1 MPTRTTGSV
10 RTMSTALLLVLLAV
24 FGLAVGS
31 FLNVVI
37 VRVPSDESVLS
48 PPSKCPM
55 CEKPIARR
63 DNIPVLSWILLK
75 GKCRNCGEPI
85 PAGYPLV
92 EAGNA
97 VLWVLAGVAF
107 GASAWVIP
115 YALLFSVLL
124 ALSVID
130 LELYILPNRIT
141 YPTILVSLVAIPVLA
156 LLFADDPASAIL
168 GAVIGGIAF
177 AGFLLV
183 MLLGW
188 ELIMRKEGMGM
199 GDVKLAVILGL
210 WLGLINPLLCLFA
223 LIASS
228 LIGLVVGVGILFV
241 RKESRPFPFGPWLAI
256 GTILVILFSGPILRV
271 YGIDSDDSAAALA
284 PASTSLPLVVGQ

>member
-1 MPTRTTGSV
+1 
-10 RTMSTALLLVLLAV
+10 MSSGLMYVFLVV

-37 VRVPSDESVLS
+37 VRVPSGESLWS
-48 PPSKCPM
+48 PPSKCPL
-55 CEKPIARR
+55 CEQPIALR
-63 DNIPVLSWILLK
+63 DNVPVVSWLLLK
-75 GKCRNCGEPI
+75 GRCRNCGEPI

-92 EAGNA
+92 EVGNA

-107 GASAWVIP
+107 GVSAWVIP

-141 YPTILVSLVAIPVLA
+141 YPSILVSLVAIPVLA
-156 LLFADDPASAIL
+156 YLFADDPSGAIL

-228 LIGLVVGVGILFV
+228 LIGLVVGVGILLV
-241 RKESRPFPFGPWLAI
+241 RKESRPFPFGPWLAM
-256 GTILVILFSGPILRV
+256 GTVVVILFSGPILRA
-271 YGIDSDDSAAALA
+271 YDIDTTESAAVPA
-284 PASTSLPLVVGQ
+284 PASTSLPVVADQ

>member
-1 MPTRTTGSV
+1 
-10 RTMSTALLLVLLAV
+10 MSTALLLVLLAV

-37 VRVPSDESVLS
+37 VRVPSDESILR

-55 CEKPIARR
+55 CETAIAPR

-75 GKCRNCGEPI
+75 GKCRSCGEPI

-97 VLWVLAGVAF
+97 VLWVLAGLRF
-107 GASAWVIP
+107 GDSIIVVP

-124 ALSVID
+124 VLSVID
-130 LELYILPNRIT
+130 LELYILPNKIT
-141 YPTILVSLVAIPVLA
+141 YPSILASLVAIPVLA
-156 LLFADDPASAIL
+156 LALADDPAGAIL
-168 GAVIGGIAF
+168 GAVIGGIGF

-183 MLLGW
+183 ILLAW
-188 ELIMRKEGMGM
+188 ELIMHKEGMGM
-199 GDVKLAVILGL
+199 GDVKLAVLLGL

-228 LIGLVVGVGILFV
+228 IIGLIVGVAILAV
-241 RKESRPFPFGPWLAI
+241 RKESRAFPFGPWLAL
-256 GTILVILFSGPILRV
+256 GTILVILFSGPILRA
-271 YGIDSDDSAAALA
+271 YDISEDTAAAPIV
-284 PASTSLPLVVGQ
+284 PASTSLPGVAGQ

>member
-1 MPTRTTGSV
+1 MP
-10 RTMSTALLLVLLAV
+10 
-24 FGLAVGS
+24 FGLMLVWLALFGLVIGS

-37 VRVPSDESVLS
+37 VRVPSGESIVS
-48 PPSKCPM
+48 PPSKCPQ
-55 CEKPIARR
+55 CEHAIAPR
-63 DNIPVLSWILLK
+63 DNIPVISWILLK
-75 GKCRNCGEPI
+75 GRCRHCGEPI

-107 GASAWVIP
+107 GTSWWVIP
-115 YALLFSVLL
+115 YALLFSILL

-141 YPTILVSLVAIPVLA
+141 YPTILGSFVVIPVLA
-156 LLFADDPASAIL
+156 FLLSDDPGGVIL
-168 GAVIGGIAF
+168 GAVIGGIGF

-183 MLLGW
+183 LLLAW
-188 ELIMRKEGMGM
+188 ELILRKEGMGM
-199 GDVKLAVILGL
+199 GDVKLAVILGM

-228 LIGLVVGVGILFV
+228 LIGLVVGVGILIV
-241 RKESRPFPFGPWLAI
+241 RKESRPFPFGPWLAM
-256 GTILVILFSGPILRV
+256 GTILVILFAGPILRI
-271 YGIDSDDSAAALA
+271 YDIDSGEAAAALA
-284 PASTSLPLVVGQ
+284 PASTSLLVVAGQ

>member
-1 MPTRTTGSV
+1 MPTG
-10 RTMSTALLLVLLAV
+10 LLLVWLAL
-24 FGLAVGS
+24 FGLVIGS

-37 VRVPSDESVLS
+37 VRVPSGESVMS
-48 PPSKCPM
+48 PPSKCPL
-55 CEKPIARR
+55 CEQPIRPR
-63 DNIPVLSWILLK
+63 DNIPVVSWLLLK
-75 GKCRNCGEPI
+75 GRCRNCGEPI

-107 GASAWVIP
+107 GTSWWVIP

-141 YPTILVSLVAIPVLA
+141 YPTILASLVAIPALAFVLS
-156 LLFADDPASAIL
+156 DDPRSVIL
-168 GAVIGGIAF
+168 GALVGGIGF

-188 ELIMRKEGMGM
+188 ELILRKEGMGM
-199 GDVKLAVILGL
+199 GDVKLAVILGM

-228 LIGLVVGVGILFV
+228 LIGLVVGIGILIV

-256 GTILVILFSGPILRV
+256 GTILVILFSGPILRA
-271 YGIDSDDSAAALA
+271 YDIDADETAAPLP
-284 PASTSLPLVVGQ
+284 PASASLPVVIGQ